1 MGGPSRRVGRWV
13 AAAGLLVAGVVA
25 PVEARD
31 WFGPLEGL
39 APAEPARAAAGTV
52 VAGTPED
59 CSTVDPDPDDSS
71 TTWVVEDGADA
82 DDRECVLTA
91 DAVCPTGQVKPGG
104 DGTPPYLCYP
114 QSCAGT
120 AFNVD
125 QIGDY
130 WVPGSGAD
138 TSSVTNECRLFQL
151 TECSAGIGPTH
162 EGRCRYV
169 KRRSW
174 TCPDGHDQHSRFNAC
189 YTARPAS
196 APGTPP
202 PCDTAAGAPTLT
214 LVSCD
219 DYAGDD
225 YDNSQDCDADIS
237 STHLTDRSGGAA
249 AAYWCEF
256 DASQLNV
263 DCHRATP
270 PSGADCTAQTGVCLK
285 RASTA
290 RGRALRALGGCYAI
304 VRNID
309 CAVRQADYADK
320 VGTGTDMEALARTIR
335 AAGCEPCRVMPFEP
349 LNTAECPDSALT
361 GQPATININDSQQR
375 TEVGIRTVQQA
386 AFQNKADVDSGRSV
400 ADSGCQEL
408 PPGRLTWSTPSFTGL
423 AMVNTRVRLEIQWDF
438 ANVSRAPAQTSSP
451 GLGQCWLIPLTRFGT
466 TEPRFYFSVE
476 VEPLWPAGDPDDTS
490 DTGDRTLIESLF
502 GSDALSWWDA
512 LSTAEQTGRT
522 AAFYSTSA
530 GTVDVPC
537 SREDPVW
544 CLWEPQRSGYY
555 SLTATGALWLGLSTG
570 IRKNPAYTGA
580 VPDDW
585 HSQLSDETLRQCSDN
600 PFIVPPT
607 CQFSRSGSSEWGGYI
622 DGEPIG
628 VRVHEV
634 RVVSRA
640 PSS

>member
-1 MGGPSRRVGRWV
+1 M

-91 DAVCPTGQVKPGG
+91 EAVCPTGQVKPGG

-130 WVPGSGAD
+130 WVPRPGVD
-138 TSSVTNECRLFQL
+138 TSSVTNECLLFQL

-162 EGRCRYV
+162 QGRCRYV

-174 TCPDGHDQHSRFNAC
+174 TCPGGHSQHNRFNTC
-189 YTARPAS
+189 YMNHPAS

-202 PCDTAAGAPTLT
+202 PCDTATGAPTLT
-214 LVSCD
+214 LVSCA
-219 DYAGDD
+219 DYADDD

-237 STHLTDRSGGAA
+237 SSHLTDRSGGNA

-263 DCHRATP
+263 DCHRATT

-290 RGRALRALGGCYAI
+290 RGRALRALSGCYAI
-304 VRNID
+304 ARSID
-309 CAVRQADYADK
+309 CAIHRADYADNL
-320 VGTGTDMEALARTIR
+320 GTSTDMEALARTIR
-335 AAGCEPCRVMPFEP
+335 AAGCQPCRVMPFEP
-349 LNTAECPDSALT
+349 LNPAECPDSALT
-361 GQPATININDSQQR
+361 GQPTTIDIGDSQQR
-375 TEVGIRTVQQA
+375 NEAGIRTVQQA
-386 AFQNKADVDSGRSV
+386 AFQNKADVDWGGRV
-400 ADSGCQEL
+400 ADSGCQEV
-408 PPGRLTWSTPSFTGL
+408 PPGRLTWNTPSFTGL
-423 AMVNTRVRLEIQWDF
+423 AMANTRVRLEVQWDF
-438 ANVSRAPAQTSSP
+438 ANISRAPAQSTVR
-451 GLGQCWLIPLTRFGT
+451 GLGQCFLTSLTRFGT

-476 VEPLWPAGDPDDTS
+476 VESLWPAGDPTDSS
-490 DTGDRTLIESLF
+490 DTGDRYLIESLF
-502 GSDALSWWDA
+502 GSDTLIWWDA

-530 GTVDVPC
+530 ETIDVPC
-537 SREDPVW
+537 NREAPVW
-544 CLWEPQRSGYY
+544 CVWEPQRAGYY
-555 SLTATGALWLGLSTG
+555 SLTPTGALSMSLNAG
-570 IRKNPAYTGA
+570 ISKNPAYAGS
-580 VPDDW
+580 VPNDW
-585 HSQLSDETLRQCSDN
+585 HSQLSDETLRQCSNN
-600 PFIVPPT
+600 PFIVPPN
-607 CQFSRSGSSEWGGYI
+607 CQFSRGSSGEVGVYI

-634 RVVSRA
+634 RVISRA
-640 PSS
+640 TPS